1 MFLEDYPKDDICTAH
16 TEESVL
22 TICTECPVLK
32 EDIRL
37 STSAAVLKNGSRRK
51 RTSSTTFVSISSFI
65 FSQSFVTQF
74 G

>member
-1 MFLEDYPKDDICTAH
+1 M
-16 TEESVL
+16 SVIAEAD
-22 TICTECPVLK
+22 TYSRTSSRWV
-32 EDIRL
+32 RL